1 MAQGIGLAYYIPAG
15 MFSTGYGGENAGVLS
30 CYLDAACFAA
40 SVNRTHG
47 TARTPEASAAQHE
60 CFLVLTPGPG

>member
-1 MAQGIGLAYYIPAG
+1 MSGAAVAAQGIGLAYYIPAG

-40 SVNRTHG
+40 SVNRTD
-47 TARTPEASAAQHE
+47 ASGLRASVAQRI
-60 CFLVLTPGPG
+60 TQK